1 MSLPLLRSGVVWLSH
16 MIWAHGIVGS
26 NPTCAIKELFW
37 WSVLF
42 STKIFSLL
50 TPSGWILIHPLLL
63 SAVVAQLVEQ
73 SPCKRQVI
81 SSSLIGSFP
90 NPVNMYDDCYIQRQ
104 ASLEIFYEMEGS
116 SIIKITKN
124 EAFYLRSKGFKDKSD
139 IHQTYSGHPTYYAS
153 EKEA

>member
-1 MSLPLLRSGVVWLSH
+1 MVKARHFDCRISLVQIQLSLLQNGEAWSISSGSCPEDRWFKSYLCNQRAV
-16 MIWAHGIVGS
+16 
-26 NPTCAIKELFW
+26 W

-50 TPSGWILIHPLLL
+50 APSGWILIHPLLL

-90 NPVNMYDDCYIQRQ
+90 NPVNMYDDCHVQRQ
-104 ASLEIFYEMEGS
+104 ASLEIF
-116 SIIKITKN
+116 
-124 EAFYLRSKGFKDKSD
+124 
-139 IHQTYSGHPTYYAS
+139 
-153 EKEA
+153 

>member
-1 MSLPLLRSGVVWLSH
+1 MSLPILHSGKVGKFARS
-16 MIWAHGIVGS
+16 IWFGRRRFKSYLCNQRAV
-26 NPTCAIKELFW
+26 W

-50 TPSGWILIHPLLL
+50 APSGWILIHPLLL

-90 NPVNMYDDCYIQRQ
+90 NPVNMYDD
-104 ASLEIFYEMEGS
+104 
-116 SIIKITKN
+116 
-124 EAFYLRSKGFKDKSD
+124 
-139 IHQTYSGHPTYYAS
+139 
-153 EKEA
+153 

>member
-1 MSLPLLRSGVVWLSH
+1 MSLPLLRGGVVWLSH

-63 SAVVAQLVEQ
+63 SAVVAHLVEQ

-90 NPVNMYDDCYIQRQ
+90 NPVNMYDDCHVQRQ
-104 ASLEIFYEMEGS
+104 ASLEIF
-116 SIIKITKN
+116 
-124 EAFYLRSKGFKDKSD
+124 
-139 IHQTYSGHPTYYAS
+139 
-153 EKEA
+153 

>member
-1 MSLPLLRSGVVWLSH
+1 MKV
-16 MIWAHGIVGS
+16 AGS
-26 NPTCAIKELFW
+26 NPAVGIVFYTKNASKGIWCSGITRHFDCLEPSSSLGIPVAEWRSLVISSGSCPEDRWFKSYLCNQRAVW

-50 TPSGWILIHPLLL
+50 APSGWILIHPLLL

-90 NPVNMYDDCYIQRQ
+90 NPVNMYDDCHVQRQ
-104 ASLEIFYEMEGS
+104 ASLEIF
-116 SIIKITKN
+116 
-124 EAFYLRSKGFKDKSD
+124 
-139 IHQTYSGHPTYYAS
+139 
-153 EKEA
+153 

>member
-1 MSLPLLRSGVVWLSH
+1 MTPCQRYFVPCIAGRH
-16 MIWAHGIVGS
+16 MEHYKRAV
-26 NPTCAIKELFW
+26 W

-50 TPSGWILIHPLLL
+50 APGGWILIHPLLL

-90 NPVNMYDDCYIQRQ
+90 NPVNMYDDCHVQRQ
-104 ASLEIFYEMEGS
+104 ASLEIF
-116 SIIKITKN
+116 
-124 EAFYLRSKGFKDKSD
+124 
-139 IHQTYSGHPTYYAS
+139 
-153 EKEA
+153 